1 MKKIALVLAGILIFL
16 VGVGAGMFI
25 DKNSKS
31 QSQIIN
37 KSVVKEKPLG
47 KYTIDNLGKRD
58 YPGSEIVLDE
68 AIATTSAYTVYK
80 FHYESDGKRVS
91 GLAHVPSVCK
101 DKCPVIVQFRGY
113 ADRDT
118 YYAGYGTE
126 HSAQYFAK
134 SGFIS
139 LAPDFLGYGESA
151 SASAN
156 LWEERFQT
164 YTTAINLI
172 KAIER
177 WDKVDPRK
185 IGIWGHSNGGQ
196 ITLTALEIAGF
207 NYPTVLWA
215 PVSAPFPY
223 SIIYYTDD
231 NDDHGKLLR
240 KEVAEFEADYDAEK
254 YTLVNYLE
262 RIKAPVLLQQG
273 TADDQVP
280 KKWSDNLIKKLKSL
294 EIKVVYE
301 VYPGADHNLG
311 LGWDEAVKKDVDFYR
326 ENW

>member
-1 MKKIALVLAGILIFL
+1 MKILAGGLLTVLIFCIGL
-16 VGVGAGMFI
+16 GLGLWW
-25 DKNSKS
+25 DKNAEKTVV
-31 QSQIIN
+31 QTQI
-37 KSVVKEKPLG
+37 VKERPLE
-47 KYTIDNLGKRD
+47 KYTIENLILRSYD
-58 YPGSEIVLDE
+58 SAIVMDEQVSPG
-68 AIATTSAYTVYK
+68 VYK
-80 FHYESDGKRVS
+80 FHFDSDGKKVT
-91 GLAHVPSVCK
+91 GLAHIPNDCVE
-101 DKCPVIVQFRGY
+101 KCPVIAQFRGY
-113 ADRDT
+113 ADRNV

-134 SGFIS
+134 NGFIS
-139 LAPDFLGYGESA
+139 LAPDFLGYGDSA

-164 YTTAINLI
+164 YTTAINLMES
-172 KAIER
+172 IEK
-177 WDKVDPRK
+177 WNKTSPGK

-196 ITLTALEIAGF
+196 ITLTVLEIAGF

-223 SIIYYTDD
+223 SILYYTDD

-240 KEVAEFEADYDAEK
+240 REVAKFEQDYDAEK
-254 YTLVNYLE
+254 YTLVNYID
-262 RIKAPVLLQQG
+262 RIKAPILLQQG

-280 KKWSDNLIKKLKSL
+280 KKWSDNLMKKLKSL

-301 VYPGADHNLG
+301 VYPGADHDLG